1 MAQEPLSISAPSL
14 PKGGGAIQ
22 SLGKGWAAVG
32 MTGAASVAIPL
43 PITAGRGYAPARSL
57 SYSSAGGR
65 TEFGQGWSI
74 NRPCFSRQTSKGTP
88 QYEPDSNGKMAE
100 PVYLSPSGD
109 VLLPVRNASG
119 QPATRTASAF
129 RGRPLT
135 GNYAVTAYRPRVE
148 GEFSTLEHYVGA
160 TGSFWLIQLAD
171 GSAHV
176 YGHNENARLQH
187 R

>member
-43 PITAGRGYAPARSL
+43 PITAGRGYAPALSL

-74 NRPCFSRQTSKGTP
+74 NRPCISR
-88 QYEPDSNGKMAE
+88 
-100 PVYLSPSGD
+100 
-109 VLLPVRNASG
+109 
-119 QPATRTASAF
+119 
-129 RGRPLT
+129 
-135 GNYAVTAYRPRVE
+135 
-148 GEFSTLEHYVGA
+148 
-160 TGSFWLIQLAD
+160 
-171 GSAHV
+171 
-176 YGHNENARLQH
+176 
-187 R
+187 